1 MSNQNLPKLFFFNI
15 EPWKEVYNDRFLLKQ
30 LQEKGFPIEYV
41 WIGPLVGLLSN
52 VPSKGCETIPKSW
65 KEIQRIINLDRN
77 KDAILISLMPV
88 FAPCLKLF
96 RILSKAKQKN
106 VGYFNIGSMHLPLPK
121 NRMEHRL
128 KLLFNPIR
136 VRYYFIHR
144 SIPLLRKI
152 GYLKDFDYAVTQGV
166 HSINSASQLISDKTQ
181 KITIVDYDIEHF
193 NKVDKMERYND
204 RKYIVF
210 IDAYMPFHPDF
221 ELTASG
227 HIDPEQYFKSVNN
240 YLKRVDDKYGL
251 PVVIAAHPSAQ
262 KYHEHNYF
270 DGRSVLFGKTAELC
284 KGCAWAI
291 NHLSTAITFLII
303 QHKPIKFITTDE
315 VVNKYGIA
323 AELSYSSFFQS
334 PLVNIDAEDADISVP
349 VVFDSVY
356 DEFIDKYLYTK
367 DEIGKASADLLSE
380 ALLKIK

>member
-1 MSNQNLPKLFFFNI
+1 
-15 EPWKEVYNDRFLLKQ
+15 
-30 LQEKGFPIEYV
+30 
-41 WIGPLVGLLSN
+41 
-52 VPSKGCETIPKSW
+52 
-65 KEIQRIINLDRN
+65 
-77 KDAILISLMPV
+77 MPV

-152 GYLKDFDYAVTQGV
+152 GYLKDFDYAVTQGL

-193 NKVDKMERYND
+193 NKVDKME
-204 RKYIVF
+204 V
-210 IDAYMPFHPDF
+210 
-221 ELTASG
+221 TSSG

-240 YLKRVDDKYGL
+240 YLKRVEDKYGL

-270 DGRSVLFGKTAELC
+270 DGRPVLFGKTAELC

-323 AELSYSSFFQS
+323 AELSYSCG
-334 PLVNIDAEDADISVP
+334 V
-349 VVFDSVY
+349 
-356 DEFIDKYLYTK
+356 
-367 DEIGKASADLLSE
+367 
-380 ALLKIK
+380 

>member
-221 ELTASG
+221 
-227 HIDPEQYFKSVNN
+227 
-240 YLKRVDDKYGL
+240 
-251 PVVIAAHPSAQ
+251 
-262 KYHEHNYF
+262 
-270 DGRSVLFGKTAELC
+270 
-284 KGCAWAI
+284 
-291 NHLSTAITFLII
+291 
-303 QHKPIKFITTDE
+303 
-315 VVNKYGIA
+315 
-323 AELSYSSFFQS
+323 
-334 PLVNIDAEDADISVP
+334 
-349 VVFDSVY
+349 
-356 DEFIDKYLYTK
+356 
-367 DEIGKASADLLSE
+367 
-380 ALLKIK
+380 